1 MQLKKK
7 EWNNTICS
15 SMDATRDYHT
25 KWSESDRE
33 RQLPY
38 GITFMWS
45 LKYDTT
51 NLSMKQK
58 QNQNIE
64 NRLAVAKGE
73 EARTGSLRLPAA
85 N

>member
-1 MQLKKK
+1 
-7 EWNNTICS
+7 
-15 SMDATRDYHT
+15 MDATRDYHT

-51 NLSMKQK
+51 NLWHR
-58 QNQNIE
+58 
-64 NRLAVAKGE
+64 NRLTDTEKKIN
-73 EARTGSLRLPAA
+73 GSPNRSQKKSKRKSKYA
-85 N
+85 